1 MSDLDGGAS
10 APADPAPASNE
21 PVIAETPQPVS
32 TEGSAAQADETAWQ
46 AAEAKAAE
54 EAEVKDKKEKAEPE
68 PVEKPKPR
76 SARDALKKAA
86 EKIEAADK
94 EPPKEVK
101 PKEPEKAA
109 PIKDQPRAE
118 DGKFV
123 AKDGEAKAAD
133 ASKPV
138 AEAKAQP
145 EVKPASEAAKP
156 TPPSFTG
163 EDEPPSRASP
173 DAKKDWANTPPSVRG
188 EFNRAV
194 KELTAGIEKYRPAA
208 ERDSEIAEFHELAKK
223 GGTTVKEALSK
234 YVGMENQLRADP
246 IKGLEIICQNAG
258 LSLRDV
264 AAHVL
269 NQPVDQTAS
278 KADQTIRELRAEM
291 AELKKQVG
299 RYRNY
304 PDPAY
309 SNYA

>member
-1 MSDLDGGAS
+1 MSDLDGAA
-10 APADPAPASNE
+10 APADPTPASNE

-32 TEGSAAQADETAWQ
+32 TEGSAIQADETARQ

-54 EAEVKDKKEKAEPE
+54 DAEVKDKKEKAEPE
-68 PVEKPKPR
+68 PAEKAKPL

-94 EPPKEVK
+94 TPPVKEA
-101 PKEPEKAA
+101 KEPEKAA

-138 AEAKAQP
+138 ADTKASTEP
-145 EVKPASEAAKP
+145 KPATEAAKP

-309 SNYA
+309 